1 LEEIFWSLSEE
12 KLKHR
17 TIYTETRSRSEKRSR
32 EREREPQQTGWA
44 QMNLKVG
51 REEGKKM

>member
-17 TIYTETRSRSEKRSR
+17 KTYREKVEIRV
-32 EREREPQQTGWA
+32 EKA
-44 QMNLKVG
+44 
-51 REEGKKM
+51 